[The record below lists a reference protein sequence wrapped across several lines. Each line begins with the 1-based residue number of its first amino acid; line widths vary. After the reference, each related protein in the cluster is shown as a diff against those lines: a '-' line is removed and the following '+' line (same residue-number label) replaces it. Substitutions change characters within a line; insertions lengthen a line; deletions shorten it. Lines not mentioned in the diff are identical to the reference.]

1 MRGGATFR
9 PPETAGMPEDLTP
22 NTPEYLSWLVDHAVR
37 ATDWPTAIKA
47 LQKLLRL
54 RASTDQRN
62 FEQRLATCLTQDAL
76 RRHAQANKIWDG
88 LGILRR
94 KQTSA
99 SDEIILDELFWNP
112 ILFDEQDITSTA
124 RPHAGVDTWI
134 PIEQFQIFC
143 RRCGRYWSVFSRYE
157 RYHCERC
164 DGVRFRVH
172 LPQLKL
178 QSHLALPSACFVC
191 GQSFDPAHTSSTKAI
206 KPFIFTPRDRQ
217 PIVTCTH
224 CAAGIQEKMN
234 AEIERSRSWHEQALA
249 AARTDLEKACEL
261 LAFAEQE
268 LLASAAIDSTSPTTD
283 SALGNVRTAMRET
296 GAKTNS
302 RALAGFLDRRAFGRK
317 RWWKFWRG

>member
-99 SDEIILDELFWNP
+99 
-112 ILFDEQDITSTA
+112 
-124 RPHAGVDTWI
+124 
-134 PIEQFQIFC
+134 
-143 RRCGRYWSVFSRYE
+143 
-157 RYHCERC
+157 
-164 DGVRFRVH
+164 
-172 LPQLKL
+172 
-178 QSHLALPSACFVC
+178 
-191 GQSFDPAHTSSTKAI
+191 
-206 KPFIFTPRDRQ
+206 
-217 PIVTCTH
+217 
-224 CAAGIQEKMN
+224 
-234 AEIERSRSWHEQALA
+234 
-249 AARTDLEKACEL
+249 
-261 LAFAEQE
+261 
-268 LLASAAIDSTSPTTD
+268 
-283 SALGNVRTAMRET
+283 
-296 GAKTNS
+296 
-302 RALAGFLDRRAFGRK
+302 
-317 RWWKFWRG
+317 